1 MCLYLYLVLFDPIIS
16 NNSLFDIMGFTHT
29 DRLLVT
35 NTLFCF
41 VHSTTNPQIPAHK
54 FRSSAIVLRL
64 ENMGLFYKRD
74 LC

>member
-1 MCLYLYLVLFDPIIS
+1 MSQKCQFHVAEKVHFPDVTHCFALFTP
-16 NNSLFDIMGFTHT
+16 L
-29 DRLLVT
+29 
-35 NTLFCF
+35 
-41 VHSTTNPQIPAHK
+41 TTPQIPAHK